1 MSITAGSMYTN
12 SYCYTDSFTLPVDT
26 TQAAVELAELARS
39 KNIPIVLDCEKDR
52 PHFRDLLP
60 LADYLVCNS
69 GFAQSY
75 MQCDS
80 RLEGMAALL
89 RMGTA
94 KLVVSTLGAEGSV
107 LMYKD
112 PPWPGFN
119 DAAAVDSSMSSSSDS
134 SSVSSSTAADSTPL
148 TFKHSKYSSSS
159 SSASSSASSSSSSS
173 TSSTAYSTVHCSAWS
188 VQRSEIVDTTGAY
201 Y

>member
-1 MSITAGSMYTN
+1 LAVFVVTLQLVACING
-12 SYCYTDSFTLPVDT
+12 YCCTDSFTLTVDT
-26 TQAAVELAELARS
+26 TQAAVKLAQLARS
-39 KNIPIVLDCEKDR
+39 QNIPIVLDCEKDR

-75 MQCDS
+75 MQCDN

-89 RMGTA
+89 RLGSA

-112 PPWPGFN
+112 PPWPAFA
-119 DAAAVDSSMSSSSDS
+119 DTAAY
-134 SSVSSSTAADSTPL
+134 SSVSSSSDRSSVSSSVTAGDSIPL

-159 SSASSSASSSSSSS
+159 SSSSSS
-173 TSSTAYSTVHCSAWS
+173 TATAYSVVHCSAWPTE
-188 VQRSEIVDTTGAY
+188 RAEIVDTTGAY
-201 Y
+201 YFV

>member
-1 MSITAGSMYTN
+1 V
-12 SYCYTDSFTLPVDT
+12 TLA
-26 TQAAVELAELARS
+26 QLARS
-39 KNIPIVLDCEKDR
+39 HNIPVVLDCEKDR

-75 MQCDS
+75 MQCDN

-89 RMGTA
+89 RLGTA

-112 PPWPGFN
+112 PPWDGFADTTAN
-119 DAAAVDSSMSSSSDS
+119 SSSASSCVS
-134 SSVSSSTAADSTPL
+134 SSVSSDVNINTAAGDSIPL

-159 SSASSSASSSSSSS
+159 SSSSGR
-173 TSSTAYSTVHCSAWS
+173 SSTAYSVIHCSAWP
-188 VQRSEIVDTTGAY
+188 VQRSDIVDTTGAY
-201 Y
+201 YCS